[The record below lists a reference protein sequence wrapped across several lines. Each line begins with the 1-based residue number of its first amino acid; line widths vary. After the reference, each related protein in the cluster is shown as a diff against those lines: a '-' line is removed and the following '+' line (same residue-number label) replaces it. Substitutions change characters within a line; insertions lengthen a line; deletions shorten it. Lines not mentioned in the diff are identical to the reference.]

1 MSNGVILPYTLYTV
15 IGTSLDGERRVL
27 LTLIKEGKENLEGWK
42 EVLKNLLSRGVRR
55 VL

>member
-1 MSNGVILPYTLYTV
+1 V

-42 EVLKNLLSRGVRR
+42 EVLKNLLSSF
-55 VL
+55 VLPISYDKLYKSIC